1 MSKDLSELLISESY
15 QRLLQI
21 DPDDRDVV
29 LDGTGSVYLIPTS
42 AIRDWTD
49 SIDNTVDSLG
59 YITDEGIVF
68 TTRPNTG
75 SIDLKGNININGNI
89 NFFSGSTESV
99 KINNNGYITFNS
111 YDKDMST
118 LTEGT
123 IVYKD
128 GDLFLISN

>member
-99 KINNNGYITFNS
+99 KINNDGYITFNS
-111 YDKDMST
+111 YDKDIST